1 MIEVILKGGLG
12 NQMFQYASAYALA
25 SKLKTQIQLN
35 DVFLNT
41 YLPIPGFTKR
51 KYELDLFG
59 IVNNSLHT
67 SNSYTS
73 YITKSLSI
81 VTKPN
86 TFIQGN
92 PILSPLYKLT
102 GISAK
107 EDPYIYYADFDVLK
121 DGAILDGFFH
131 NYRYFDDYEV
141 QLKAIFNTQL
151 LQDASYAPLEKDM
164 GNENS
169 VALHIRLGDY
179 LNAKNKKIY
188 LDLHD
193 YYQEAIT
200 KVKETIHNPHF
211 YVFAVDMSG
220 SAEVGKYLKLEA
232 GEFTHL
238 GRQDTGERFRTYFRL
253 FSLCNAAIVS
263 NSSFSF
269 WAAYVG
275 QSKLTY
281 CPHRWTSLH
290 AKFDVPKNW
299 IGVYN

>member
-12 NQMFQYASAYALA
+12 NQMFQYAAAYALA
-25 SKLKTQIQLN
+25 TKLKTQIQLN

-41 YLPIPGFTKR
+41 DLPIPGFTKR

-59 IVNNSLHT
+59 ILNNSIHK

-73 YITKSLSI
+73 YLTKSLSL

-92 PILSPLYKLT
+92 PALSPFYRLT
-102 GISAK
+102 GIKAK
-107 EDPYIYYADFDVLK
+107 EDPYMYYKDFEILK

-131 NYRYFDDYEV
+131 NYRYFDAYEE

-151 LQDASYAPLEKDM
+151 VQDDSYASLEKDL
-164 GNENS
+164 GNETS
-169 VALHIRLGDY
+169 VAIHIRLGDY

-200 KVKETIHNPHF
+200 KARETIHNPHF
-211 YVFAVDMSG
+211 YVFAVDMSD
-220 SAEVGKYLKLEA
+220 STEVGKYLKLEA

-238 GRQDTGERFRTYFRL
+238 GSQYTGERFGTYFRL

-275 QSKLTY
+275 QSKFTV
-281 CPHRWTSLH
+281 CPHRWTYLH
-290 AKFDVPKNW
+290 SKFDVPKNW